1 MAKRKKVII
10 MGAGGRDFHNFNVF
24 FRNNPGYEVIAFTA
38 SQIPGIENRKYP
50 PELAGPLYPEG
61 IPIYPESMLAK
72 LIRDYK
78 VDVVVL
84 SYSDLT
90 HEDVGHKFSEVLAAG
105 ADFWLLGPESTML
118 KTSKPVIA
126 VTAVRTGSGKS
137 TVSRKIVKILKEKGV
152 NVAVVRHPMAYGDF
166 LKQRIQKFRTYE
178 DLDYYGCTI
187 EEREEYEHYIDMGV
201 TVYAG
206 IDYEEVLREAE
217 KEADIILWDG
227 GNNDIPFFKPNLHIV
242 VADALRPGQEVGTYP
257 GEINVRMA
265 DIVIINKVNVAPK
278 ENVEK
283 IVYNVKIVNPKATI
297 IKASSEISVDK
308 PELVKGRRVVIIED
322 GPTVTHGGLGF
333 GAGYI
338 AAKQLGAK
346 IVNPKPYTVG
356 ILREVYA
363 KYSHLRE
370 VIPTIGYNKK
380 QLKDLE
386 ETLKKVPA
394 ETIILATPIKLHK
407 IISLSKPFVK
417 VSYHL
422 KELSNPTLEEIMS
435 IFLQNKLSLNLT

>member
-24 FRNNPGYEVIAFTA
+24 FRNNPDYEVIAFTA

-61 IPIYPESMLAK
+61 IPIYPESMLTK
-72 LIRDYK
+72 LIRDYR

-84 SYSDLT
+84 SYSDLA

-105 ADFWLLGPESTML
+105 ADFWLLGPGSTML
-118 KTSKPVIA
+118 KSSKPVIA

-137 TVSRKIVKILKEKGV
+137 TVSRKIVEILREKGIK
-152 NVAVVRHPMAYGDF
+152 VAVVRHPMAYGDF

-201 TVYAG
+201 VVYAG
-206 IDYEEVLREAE
+206 IDYEKVLREAE

-227 GNNDIPFFKPNLHIV
+227 GNNDVPFFKPDLHIV

-257 GEINVRMA
+257 GEVNVRMA
-265 DIVIINKVNVAPK
+265 DIVVINKVNVASE
-278 ENVEK
+278 ENVNK
-283 IVYNVKIVNPKATI
+283 IVYNVKKVNPKATI

-308 PELVKGRRVVIIED
+308 PGLVKGRKVVIVED

-333 GAGYI
+333 GAGYM

-346 IVNPKPYTVG
+346 IINPKPYAVG
-356 ILREVYA
+356 TLKQVYM
-363 KYSHLRE
+363 KYPHLKE
-370 VIPTIGYNKK
+370 VIPTIGYNNR

-394 ETIILATPIKLHK
+394 ESVILGTPTKLHK
-407 IISLSKPFVK
+407 IINLNKPFAK
-417 VSYHL
+417 VNYYL
-422 KELSNPTLEEIMS
+422 RELSNPTLDKIMTM
-435 IFLQNKLSLNLT
+435 FLEKTGLV